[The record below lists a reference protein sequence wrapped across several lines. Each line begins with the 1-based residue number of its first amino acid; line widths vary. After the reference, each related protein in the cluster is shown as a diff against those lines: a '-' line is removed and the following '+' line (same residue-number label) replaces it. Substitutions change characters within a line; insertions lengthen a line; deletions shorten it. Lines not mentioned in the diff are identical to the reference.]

1 MIKMSNQ
8 DQLKMHSP
16 NLVDSN
22 IEKISALFPNCVTE
36 AQGENG
42 ELKKAID
49 FDLLKQ
55 ELSQVLVEGEQERYR
70 LDWVGKKEAILT
82 ANAPIAKTLR
92 PCREESVNFDSTE
105 NLFIEGDNLE
115 ALKLLQEN
123 YLGKVKMI
131 YIDPPYN
138 TGNDFIYEDDF
149 AESTDAFFEKSNQVD
164 EEGNRLIANTD
175 SNGRFHSDWLSMMYS
190 RLKLARNLLKE
201 DGVIFISCDDSE
213 IDNLKKISDE
223 VFGADNFINNISLN
237 LKNVAGASGGGE
249 DKRLKKNIEYI
260 LVFAKNYLEIEN
272 FNGVYNYS
280 PIGELVK
287 QYEDEGRSWK
297 YTSVLTN
304 FGEKIF
310 VCTTIDGEG
319 NDIKIF
325 KRNNYEIKS
334 INQLIRDE
342 NLTEQEAYNKYGRLI
357 FQTQMPQSSI
367 RPRVMEKVLEIGI
380 ESDLY
385 SIEYVP
391 RSGRNKGKM
400 YEQFYKG
407 GNFRLLAWLKDVA
420 EEINGQL
427 YKKDMQGTYWDFVN
441 ATKNLSKEG
450 SVPFQNGKKPVSL
463 IKRMIEMVNGNDYL
477 VLDFFAGSSSTAHAV
492 LEANLL
498 DQGTR
503 KYIMVQLPE
512 ELNEKLEAQKEGF
525 QFCKNN
531 QLIPTVA
538 EISKERIR
546 RAGKKI
552 VEDNADKEGIENLDI
567 GFRVLKIDSTNM
579 KDVYYTPNALKQA
592 DMLELA
598 SNIKEDRTSE
608 DLLFQVMLDWG
619 IELSLPIERKTIA
632 GKEVFYVAGN
642 SLVACFDNLTFDV
655 VDEVAKDHPLRFV
668 SAEKAIHLDH
678 DKTNIKERFKQ
689 LSPDTEVKFL

>member
-1 MIKMSNQ
+1 MSIS
-8 DQLKMHSP
+8 DHLKMHSP

-22 IEKISALFPNCVTE
+22 IEKIAALFPNCITE
-36 AQGENG
+36 TKDENG
-42 ELKKAID
+42 ELKKAVD

-138 TGNDFIYEDDF
+138 TGKDFIYEDDF
-149 AESTDAFFEKSNQVD
+149 AENADEFLQRSSQIDEDGNKLVSNK
-164 EEGNRLIANTD
+164 EI
-175 SNGRFHSDWLSMMYS
+175 NGRYHSDWLTMIYA
-190 RLKLARNLLKE
+190 RLKLVRNLLSD
-201 DGVIFISCDDSE
+201 DGVIFISIDENEVHNLIKICDE
-213 IDNLKKISDE
+213 I
-223 VFGADNFINNISLN
+223 FGSSNHLENFHIQVRYANKSLN
-237 LKNVAGASGGGE
+237 EDSDFQRVMEYVLIYAKDKNIFKPNKPSEPYDLSKFCFSIEELTSGQEVNIAHKKVTIFKDGEWKITKHPEGSVGLLKETWASG
-249 DKRLKKNIEYI
+249 
-260 LVFAKNYLEIEN
+260 
-272 FNGVYNYS
+272 S
-280 PIGELVK
+280 LVK
-287 QYEDEGRSWK
+287 QGGSAAEFLAKYLIDRKQEDGLG
-297 YTSVLTN
+297 V
-304 FGEKIF
+304 
-310 VCTTIDGEG
+310 
-319 NDIKIF
+319 
-325 KRNNYEIKS
+325 
-334 INQLIRDE
+334 
-342 NLTEQEAYNKYGRLI
+342 
-357 FQTQMPQSSI
+357 
-367 RPRVMEKVLEIGI
+367 
-380 ESDLY
+380 
-385 SIEYVP
+385 
-391 RSGRNKGKM
+391 
-400 YEQFYKG
+400 
-407 GNFRLLAWLKDVA
+407 
-420 EEINGQL
+420 L
-427 YKKDMQGTYWDFVN
+427 YKIDNMGEDGLGYRYVSGPQKIDAIRGKFYTGVPLERLEELKNGDSQKHKPIVNFYDYSADFGN
-441 ATKNLSKEG
+441 IRHEG
-450 SVPFQNGKKPVSL
+450 GVPFNGGKKPV
-463 IKRMIEMVNGNDYL
+463 KMIQQFLEMANLKKTDL
-477 VLDFFAGSSSTAHAV
+477 VLDFFAGSGSTGHAV
-492 LEANLL
+492 LDFNINNGLNLNFIL
-498 DQGTR
+498 
-503 KYIMVQLPE
+503 VQLPAE
-512 ELNEKLEAQKEGF
+512 IETSEDMAKAGY
-525 QFCKNN
+525 KN
-531 QLIPTVA
+531 IA

-552 VEDNADKEGIENLDI
+552 LEDNATKEGIENLDI

-579 KDVYYTPNALKQA
+579 KDVYYTPDALKQA
-592 DMLELA
+592 DMLDLA

-642 SLVACFDNLTFDV
+642 SLVACFDELTFDV